1 MELKKRWFLLATGT
15 AVYALGIDLGCHAGF
30 GGTTLSTL
38 WNGICLHI
46 PVTFGEASLI
56 VAAAMLIISFILD
69 KKQIRWGTLFYQ
81 IFYSLC
87 LDFFLPLLRYSDSA
101 VANFLLMLL
110 GILLYAIGAGICS
123 YADVGKGPYEALT
136 FAISGHFSVSVKAS
150 RMLLDAIAVVTGWL
164 LGAEVGLCTIV
175 ALLIS
180 GKILQKT
187 VEILRKKNFFGIAG

>member
-1 MELKKRWFLLATGT
+1 MELKKRWFLLAAGT

-101 VANFLLMLL
+101 VANFLLMLPRD
-110 GILLYAIGAGICS
+110 S
-123 YADVGKGPYEALT
+123 ALRYR
-136 FAISGHFSVSVKAS
+136 S
-150 RMLLDAIAVVTGWL
+150 RNLFIRR
-164 LGAEVGLCTIV
+164 CRKR
-175 ALLIS
+175 AL
-180 GKILQKT
+180 
-187 VEILRKKNFFGIAG
+187 

>member
-1 MELKKRWFLLATGT
+1 MEQKKRWFLLAAGT

-46 PVTFGEASLI
+46 PVTFGEASLL
-56 VAAAMLIISFILD
+56 VASVMLIISFVLD

-101 VANFLLMLL
+101 VINFLLMLL

-136 FAISGHFSVSVKAS
+136 FAISGRFSVSVKAS
-150 RMLLDAIAVVTGWL
+150 RMLLDAIAVGAGWL